1 MTTSSHRPDTALEAK
16 LRHALGGP
24 LPAPSPFL
32 AARIKAFS
40 RLPQQTAW
48 SWQAASLPPFFTGWM
63 RGAAAFTVTAS
74 LLAGVWAGAINAPLT
89 APAALPR
96 AAITTTTDEADLPG
110 LSSTPFS
117 SLEEIY

>member
-1 MTTSSHRPDTALEAK
+1 MTSPHRPDTALEAE

-24 LPAPSPFL
+24 LPTPSPFL

-63 RGAAAFTVTAS
+63 RGAAAFAVTAS
-74 LLAGVWAGAINAPLT
+74 LLAGVWAGAINAPST
-89 APAALPR
+89 SQRPVA
-96 AAITTTTDEADLPG
+96 TTTTDEADLPG
-110 LSSTPFS
+110 FSSAPFS